1 MTPRLLIKFASVA
14 TFLLAWHLA
23 TTTGAV
29 SPIFLPSPGQILAQ
43 AQDLHRQRRAIEVG
57 ADLLGARLR
66 RLRARRVWWR
76 CRSAW

>member
-1 MTPRLLIKFASVA
+1 MTAIATRSVVAVKLASVA

-43 AQDLHRQRRAIEVG
+43 AQDLIASGE
-57 ADLLGARLR
+57 LLKSVLI
-66 RLRARRVWWR
+66 
-76 CRSAW
+76 SS